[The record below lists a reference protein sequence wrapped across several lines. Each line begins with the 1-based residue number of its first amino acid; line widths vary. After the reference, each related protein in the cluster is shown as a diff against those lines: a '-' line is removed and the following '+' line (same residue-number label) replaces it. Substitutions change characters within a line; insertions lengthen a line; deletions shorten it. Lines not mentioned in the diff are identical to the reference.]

1 MRPFPGPPMSSPP
14 TSNLRGIAFMVIA
27 TGVFSTNDV
36 LMKLATTGLPP
47 YEVLF
52 IRGVMASVLMFPFI
66 LLSGNGKHLRHVVD
80 KWVLIRN
87 SFEFLAV
94 LCFIVALANMPIA
107 DLSALGQI
115 SPMLLLLGVSIVY
128 REKIGVQRMAL
139 ITLGFVGALL
149 VAQPGLNGFSP
160 YMVLGFL
167 CAMGTAARDIA
178 GRKIGSNV
186 PAPIVAYATLLL
198 VMVGA
203 GIVTFVFEDWVM
215 PTPRHLLLLAGS
227 GLFLSLGH
235 LFIFM
240 SYRNAATGAVAPF
253 YYLFSVW
260 AVLSG
265 FFVFG
270 TFPNTLALFG
280 IGLIV
285 ASGIAVVLLDE
296 RRRRLLV
303 LA

>member
-1 MRPFPGPPMSSPP
+1 MSTSSS
-14 TSNLRGIAFMVIA
+14 SNLRGIAFMVIA

-52 IRGVMASVLMFPFI
+52 IRGVMASILMMPLVLVT
-66 LLSGNGKHLRHVVD
+66 GNGRHLRHVVD
-80 KWVLIRN
+80 RWVLIRN
-87 SFEFLAV
+87 SFELMAV

-115 SPMLLLLGVSIVY
+115 SPMLLLLGVALIY
-128 REKIGVQRMAL
+128 REKIGFARMAL
-139 ITLGFVGALL
+139 IAGGFAGALL
-149 VAQPGLNGFSP
+149 VAQPGLSGFSP
-160 YMVLGFL
+160 YALLGL
-167 CAMGTAARDIA
+167 LSAICVAARDIA
-178 GRKIGSNV
+178 GRKVGSNI
-186 PAPIVAYATLLL
+186 PAPVVAYATLLL

-203 GIVTFVFEDWVM
+203 GVATFVLEDWVM
-215 PTPRHLLLLAGS
+215 PTTRHVLLLAGS

-235 LFIFM
+235 LFIFL
-240 SYRNAATGAVAPF
+240 SYRNAATSAVAPF

-270 TFPNTLALFG
+270 TFPNTLALYG

-285 ASGIAVVLLDE
+285 ASGIAVVFLDR
-296 RRRRLLV
+296 RRRRLEV

>member
-1 MRPFPGPPMSSPP
+1 MSSLP

-52 IRGVMASVLMFPFI
+52 IRGVMASILMFPMIVFT
-66 LLSGNGKHLRHVVD
+66 GNLKNLRHVVD

-87 SFEFLAV
+87 SFEFMAV

-139 ITLGFVGALL
+139 ITLGFAGALL
-149 VAQPGLNGFSP
+149 VAQPGLKGFSP
-160 YMVLGFL
+160 YMVLGLL

-178 GRKIGSNV
+178 GRKIGTNV
-186 PAPIVAYATLLL
+186 PAPVVAYATLLL
-198 VMVGA
+198 VMVGS
-203 GIVTFVFEDWVM
+203 GIVTFTFEDWVM

-240 SYRNAATGAVAPF
+240 SYRNGATGAVAPF

-270 TFPNTLALFG
+270 TFPNTLALVG

-285 ASGIAVVLLDE
+285 ASGVAVVLLDE
-296 RRRRLLV
+296 RRRRLMV

>member
-1 MRPFPGPPMSSPP
+1 MSSSPP
-14 TSNLRGIAFMVIA
+14 SNLRGIAFMVIA

-52 IRGVMASVLMFPFI
+52 LRGIMASILMLPFI
-66 LLSGNGKHLRHVVD
+66 LLSGNGRHLRHVVD

-87 SFEFLAV
+87 MFEFLAV

-115 SPMLLLLGVSIVY
+115 SPMLLLLGVALVY
-128 REKIGVQRMAL
+128 REKIGVARMGL

-149 VAQPGLNGFSP
+149 VAQPGLKGFSP
-160 YMVLGFL
+160 YALLGLL
-167 CAMGTAARDIA
+167 CAFGTAARDIA
-178 GRKIGSNV
+178 GRKVATNI

-198 VMVGA
+198 VMVGS
-203 GIVTFVFEDWVM
+203 GITTLVFEDWVM

-227 GLFLSLGH
+227 GLFLSMGH

-240 SYRNAATGAVAPF
+240 SYRNAATSAVAPF

-270 TFPNTLALFG
+270 TFPNQLALVG
-280 IGLIV
+280 IALIV
-285 ASGIAVVLLDE
+285 ASGISVVLLDQ
-296 RRRRLLV
+296 RRRRLQV

>member
-1 MRPFPGPPMSSPP
+1 MSSLP
-14 TSNLRGIAFMVIA
+14 TSNLRGIAFMAIA
-27 TGVFSTNDV
+27 TGVFSINDV
-36 LMKLATTGLPP
+36 LMKLATVGLPP

-52 IRGVMASVLMFPFI
+52 LRGVMASIIMLPLIFVT
-66 LLSGNGKHLRHVVD
+66 GNARHLHYVVN
-80 KWVLIRN
+80 KWVLLRN
-87 SFEFLAV
+87 SFEFMAV

-115 SPMLLLLGVSIVY
+115 SPMLLLLGVGLVY
-128 REKIGVQRMAL
+128 REKIGAPRMGL

-160 YMVLGFL
+160 YAVLGLL
-167 CAMGTAARDIA
+167 CAFGTAARDIA
-178 GRKIGSNV
+178 GRKVPVHI

-215 PTPRHLLLLAGS
+215 PTPRHLMLLAGS
-227 GLFLSLGH
+227 GLFLSMGH

-240 SYRNAATGAVAPF
+240 AYRHAATAAVAPF

-270 TFPNTLALFG
+270 TFPNTLALWG

-285 ASGIAVVLLDE
+285 ASGVSVVLLDR
-296 RRRRLLV
+296 RRRRLMV

>member
-1 MRPFPGPPMSSPP
+1 MSTSPS
-14 TSNLRGIAFMVIA
+14 SNLRGIAFMAIA

-52 IRGVMASVLMFPFI
+52 LRGVMASVLMTPLI
-66 LLSGNGKHLRHVVD
+66 LLTGNARHLKHVVD

-115 SPMLLLLGVSIVY
+115 SPMLLLMGVGFIY
-128 REKIGVQRMAL
+128 REKIGVSRMAL

-149 VAQPGLNGFSP
+149 VAQPGLKGFSP
-160 YMVLGFL
+160 YALLGLL
-167 CAMGTAARDIA
+167 CAVGTAARDIA
-178 GRKIGSNV
+178 GRKVPASI

-203 GIVTFVFEDWVM
+203 GITTLVFEDWVM

-240 SYRNAATGAVAPF
+240 SYRNAATSAVAPF

-260 AVLSG
+260 AVLWG

-270 TFPNTLALFG
+270 TFPNQLALVG

-296 RRRRLLV
+296 RRRRLAV

>member
-1 MRPFPGPPMSSPP
+1 MSSVP

-52 IRGVMASVLMFPFI
+52 LRGVMASILMLPLI
-66 LLSGNGKHLRHVVD
+66 LLTGNGKHLRHVVD

-115 SPMLLLLGVSIVY
+115 SPMLLLLGVAVIY
-128 REKIGVQRMAL
+128 REKIGVTRMAL

-149 VAQPGLNGFSP
+149 VAQPGLKGFSP
-160 YMVLGFL
+160 YMVLGVL

-178 GRKIGSNV
+178 GRKVGTNV

-227 GLFLSLGH
+227 GFFLSLGH

-270 TFPNTLALFG
+270 TFPNTLALWG

>member
-1 MRPFPGPPMSSPP
+1 
-14 TSNLRGIAFMVIA
+14 MVIA

-52 IRGVMASVLMFPFI
+52 IRGVMASILMLPLI
-66 LLSGNGKHLRHVVD
+66 LLTGNGRQLHHVVD

-87 SFEFLAV
+87 SFELVAV

-115 SPMLLLLGVSIVY
+115 SPMLLLLGVALIY
-128 REKIGVQRMAL
+128 REKIGASRMAL
-139 ITLGFVGALL
+139 IATGFAGALL
-149 VAQPGLNGFSP
+149 VAQPGLDGFSP
-160 YMVLGFL
+160 YALLGL
-167 CAMGTAARDIA
+167 VSAVCVAARDIA
-178 GRKIGSNV
+178 GRRVGTNI

-198 VMVGA
+198 VMVGS
-203 GIVTFVFEDWVM
+203 GITTFVFEDWVM
-215 PTPRHLLLLAGS
+215 PSTRHLMLLAGS

-235 LFIFM
+235 LFIFL

-270 TFPNTLALFG
+270 TFPNTLALYG

-285 ASGIAVVLLDE
+285 VSGIAVVLLDE
-296 RRRRLLV
+296 RRRRLMV

>member
-1 MRPFPGPPMSSPP
+1 
-14 TSNLRGIAFMVIA
+14 MVIA
-27 TGVFSTNDV
+27 TGVFSTNDA

-52 IRGVMASVLMFPFI
+52 LRGVMASILMLPLI
-66 LLSGNGKHLRHVVD
+66 LLTGNGPQLKHVVD
-80 KWVLIRN
+80 KWVVVRN
-87 SFEFLAV
+87 SFEFFAV
-94 LCFIVALANMPIA
+94 LCFVQALANMPIA

-115 SPMLLLLGVSIVY
+115 SPMLLLLGVAILY
-128 REKIGVQRMAL
+128 REKIGVARMAL
-139 ITLGFVGALL
+139 ITLGFLGALL
-149 VAQPGLNGFSP
+149 VAQPGLKGFSI
-160 YMVLGFL
+160 YAVLGLL
-167 CAMGTAARDIA
+167 CAFGTAARDIA
-178 GRKIGSNV
+178 GRNV
-186 PAPIVAYATLLL
+186 ASSIPAPVVAYATLLL

-203 GIVTFVFEDWVM
+203 GVATLVFEDWVM
-215 PTPRHLLLLAGS
+215 PKPYHLLLLAGS
-227 GLFLSLGH
+227 GLFLSMGH
-235 LFIFM
+235 LFIFL

-270 TFPNTLALFG
+270 TFPNTLALCG

-285 ASGIAVVLLDE
+285 ASGTAVVLLDE
-296 RRRRLLV
+296 RRRRLMV

>member
-1 MRPFPGPPMSSPP
+1 MSTSPK
-14 TSNLRGIAFMVIA
+14 SNLRGIAFMVIA
-27 TGVFSTNDV
+27 TCVFSANDV
-36 LMKLATTGLPP
+36 LMKLATDGLPP

-52 IRGVMASVLMFPFI
+52 LRGVMASLLMFPVI
-66 LLSGNGKHLRHVVD
+66 LLSGNGRQLKHVVD
-80 KWVLIRN
+80 KWVLVRN
-87 SFEFLAV
+87 MFEFFAV
-94 LCFIVALANMPIA
+94 LCFIQALANMPIA

-115 SPMLLLLGVSIVY
+115 SPMLLLLGVAVIY
-128 REKIGVQRMAL
+128 REKIGAMRMAL

-149 VAQPGLNGFSP
+149 VAQPGLNGFSV
-160 YMVLGFL
+160 YAVLGLL
-167 CAMGTAARDIA
+167 CSVGTAARDIA
-178 GRKIGSNV
+178 GRKVGTNI

-198 VMVGA
+198 VMVGP
-203 GIVTFVFEDWVM
+203 GITTFLFEDWVM
-215 PTPRHLLLLAGS
+215 PPPRHLLLLAGA

-240 SYRNAATGAVAPF
+240 SYRNAAAGAVAPF

-265 FFVFG
+265 LFVFG
-270 TFPNTLALFG
+270 TFPNQLALVG

-285 ASGIAVVLLDE
+285 MSGIAVVLLDQ
-296 RRRRLLV
+296 RRRRLEV

>member
-1 MRPFPGPPMSSPP
+1 MSTSPP
-14 TSNLRGIAFMVIA
+14 SNLRGIAFMAIA

-52 IRGVMASVLMFPFI
+52 IRGVMASLLMLPFI

-87 SFEFLAV
+87 SFEFMAV

-128 REKIGVQRMAL
+128 REKIGVRRMAL
-139 ITLGFVGALL
+139 ITLGFAGALL
-149 VAQPGLNGFSP
+149 VAQPGLKGFSP

-178 GRKIGSNV
+178 GRKIGTNI

-203 GIVTFVFEDWVM
+203 GIVHFTFEDWVM
-215 PTPRHLLLLAGS
+215 PTPRHLMLLAGS
-227 GLFLSLGH
+227 GFFLSLGH
-235 LFIFM
+235 LFIFL
-240 SYRNAATGAVAPF
+240 SYRNGATGAVAPF

-270 TFPNTLALFG
+270 TFPNNLALVG
-280 IGLIV
+280 IALIV
-285 ASGIAVVLLDE
+285 ASGVSVVLLDE
-296 RRRRLLV
+296 RRRRLNV

>member
-1 MRPFPGPPMSSPP
+1 MSPSP

-52 IRGVMASVLMFPFI
+52 LRGVMASILMLPLI
-66 LLSGNGKHLRHVVD
+66 LLTGNGKQLRHVVD

-87 SFEFLAV
+87 SFELAAV
-94 LCFIVALANMPIA
+94 MCFIVALANMPIA

-115 SPMLLLLGVSIVY
+115 SPMLLLLGVALIY
-128 REKIGVQRMAL
+128 REKIGVTRMAL
-139 ITLGFVGALL
+139 ITLGFIGALL
-149 VAQPGLNGFSP
+149 VAQPGLKGFSP
-160 YMVLGFL
+160 YVLLGVL
-167 CAMGTAARDIA
+167 CAFGTAARDIA
-178 GRKIGSNV
+178 GRKVGTNI
-186 PAPIVAYATLLL
+186 PAPVVAYATLLL
-198 VMVGA
+198 VMVGS

-227 GLFLSLGH
+227 GLFLSMGH
-235 LFIFM
+235 LFIFL
-240 SYRNAATGAVAPF
+240 SYRTAATGAVAPF

-265 FFVFG
+265 LFVFG
-270 TFPNTLALFG
+270 TFPNTLALWG

-296 RRRRLLV
+296 RRRRLVV

>member
-1 MRPFPGPPMSSPP
+1 MSSSPK
-14 TSNLRGIAFMVIA
+14 SNLRGIAFMVIA

-52 IRGVMASVLMFPFI
+52 LRGVMASILMLPLI
-66 LLSGNGKHLRHVVD
+66 LVTGNARHLRHVVD

-94 LCFIVALANMPIA
+94 LCFIVALANLPIA
-107 DLSALGQI
+107 NLSAMGQI
-115 SPMLLLLGVSIVY
+115 SPMLLLLGVAVIY
-128 REKIGVQRMAL
+128 REKIGWQRMAL
-139 ITLGFVGALL
+139 MTVGFGGALL
-149 VAQPGLNGFSP
+149 VAQPGLQGFSP
-160 YMVLGFL
+160 YMLLGLL
-167 CAMGTAARDIA
+167 CAIGTAARDIA
-178 GRKIGSNV
+178 GRKVPAFI

-203 GIVTFVFEDWVM
+203 GITTFVFEDWVM
-215 PTPRHLLLLAGS
+215 PTTRHLLLLVGS
-227 GLFLSLGH
+227 GFFLSLGH

-265 FFVFG
+265 LLVFS
-270 TFPNTLALFG
+270 TFPNTLALWG

-296 RRRRLLV
+296 RRRRLTV

>member
-1 MRPFPGPPMSSPP
+1 
-14 TSNLRGIAFMVIA
+14 
-27 TGVFSTNDV
+27 
-36 LMKLATTGLPP
+36 
-47 YEVLF
+47 
-52 IRGVMASVLMFPFI
+52 
-66 LLSGNGKHLRHVVD
+66 
-80 KWVLIRN
+80 
-87 SFEFLAV
+87 V

-115 SPMLLLLGVSIVY
+115 SPMLLLLGVALIY
-128 REKIGVQRMAL
+128 REKIGVARMAL

-149 VAQPGLNGFSP
+149 VAQPGLKGFSP
-160 YMVLGFL
+160 YMVLGLL

-178 GRKIGSNV
+178 GRKVGTNI

-203 GIVTFVFEDWVM
+203 GIVTFVFEDWAT

-235 LFIFM
+235 LFIFL
-240 SYRNAATGAVAPF
+240 SYRNAATSAVAPF
-253 YYLFSVW
+253 YYLFSMW

-270 TFPNTLALFG
+270 TFPNALAICG

-285 ASGIAVVLLDE
+285 ASGIAVVLLDQ
-296 RRRRLLV
+296 RRRRLAV

>member
-1 MRPFPGPPMSSPP
+1 MSTSPS
-14 TSNLRGIAFMVIA
+14 SNLRGIAFMVIA

-36 LMKLATTGLPP
+36 LMKLATVGMPP

-52 IRGVMASVLMFPFI
+52 LRGVMASLLMLPLI
-66 LLSGNGKHLRHVVD
+66 LLTGNGRQLRHVVD
-80 KWVLIRN
+80 KWVVIRN
-87 SFEFLAV
+87 TFEFGAV

-115 SPMLLLLGVSIVY
+115 SPMLLLLGVALIY
-128 REKIGVQRMAL
+128 REKIGVARMVL
-139 ITLGFVGALL
+139 ITIGFAGALL
-149 VAQPGLNGFSP
+149 VAQPGVSGFSS
-160 YMVLGFL
+160 YALLGL
-167 CAMGTAARDIA
+167 VSAMCVAARDIV
-178 GRKIGSNV
+178 GRKVGSNI

-198 VMVGA
+198 VMVGS
-203 GIVTFVFEDWVM
+203 GITTLLFEDWVA
-215 PTPRHLLLLAGS
+215 PSPYHLLLLAGS

-235 LFIFM
+235 LFIFL
-240 SYRNAATGAVAPF
+240 SYRNAATSAVAPF

-265 FFVFG
+265 VFVFG
-270 TFPNTLALFG
+270 TFPNTLALCG

-285 ASGIAVVLLDE
+285 ASGMAVVFLDR
-296 RRRRLLV
+296 RRRRLQV

>member
-1 MRPFPGPPMSSPP
+1 MTTS

-47 YEVLF
+47 YQVLF
-52 IRGVMASVLMFPFI
+52 IRGVMASIIMFPLI
-66 LLSGNGKHLRHVVD
+66 VVTGNFKHLHYVVD
-80 KWVLIRN
+80 KWVLLRN
-87 SFEFLAV
+87 SFEFMAV

-107 DLSALGQI
+107 DLSAIGQI
-115 SPMLLLLGVSIVY
+115 SPMLLLLGVALIY
-128 REKIGVQRMAL
+128 REKIGVQRMFL
-139 ITLGFVGALL
+139 ITLGFAGALL
-149 VAQPGLNGFSP
+149 VAQPGLKGFSP
-160 YMVLGFL
+160 YMLLGFI
-167 CAMGTAARDIA
+167 CALGTAARDIA
-178 GRKIGSNV
+178 GRKVSVNI
-186 PAPIVAYATLLL
+186 PAPVVAYATLLL
-198 VMVGA
+198 VMVGS
-203 GIVTFVFEDWVM
+203 GIVHFTFEDWVM
-215 PTPRHLLLLAGS
+215 PTPRHVMLLAGS

-235 LFIFM
+235 LFIFL
-240 SYRNAATGAVAPF
+240 SYRNGATGAVAPF

-270 TFPNTLALFG
+270 TFPNTLALVG

-285 ASGIAVVLLDE
+285 ASGVAVVLLDE
-296 RRRRLLV
+296 RRRRLMV

>member
-1 MRPFPGPPMSSPP
+1 MSTPP

-52 IRGVMASVLMFPFI
+52 IRGVMASILMLPLI
-66 LLSGNGKHLRHVVD
+66 LLTGNGRQLHHVVD

-87 SFEFLAV
+87 SFELVAV

-115 SPMLLLLGVSIVY
+115 SPMLLLLGVALIY
-128 REKIGVQRMAL
+128 REKIGASRMAL
-139 ITLGFVGALL
+139 IATGFAGALL
-149 VAQPGLNGFSP
+149 VAQPGLDGFSP
-160 YMVLGFL
+160 YALLGL
-167 CAMGTAARDIA
+167 VSAVCVAARDIA
-178 GRKIGSNV
+178 GRRVGTNI

-198 VMVGA
+198 VMVGS
-203 GIVTFVFEDWVM
+203 GITTFVFEDWVM
-215 PTPRHLLLLAGS
+215 PSTRHLMLLAGS

-235 LFIFM
+235 LFIFL

-270 TFPNTLALFG
+270 TFPNTLALYG

-285 ASGIAVVLLDE
+285 VSGIAVVLLDE
-296 RRRRLLV
+296 RRRRLMV

>member
-1 MRPFPGPPMSSPP
+1 MSTSPS
-14 TSNLRGIAFMVIA
+14 SNLRGIAFMVIA

-52 IRGVMASVLMFPFI
+52 IRGVMASILMLPLVL
-66 LLSGNGKHLRHVVD
+66 LTGNGRQLHHVFD

-87 SFEFLAV
+87 SFELLAV

-115 SPMLLLLGVSIVY
+115 SPMLLLLGVALIY
-128 REKIGVQRMAL
+128 REKIGAARLVL
-139 ITLGFVGALL
+139 ITIGFVGALL
-149 VAQPGLNGFSP
+149 VAQPGVSGFSF
-160 YMVLGFL
+160 YALLGVVS
-167 CAMGTAARDIA
+167 AMCVAARDIA
-178 GRKIGSNV
+178 GRKVGSNI
-186 PAPIVAYATLLL
+186 PAPIVAYATLRL
-198 VMVGA
+198 VMVGSGVA
-203 GIVTFVFEDWVM
+203 TFAFEDWVM
-215 PTPRHLLLLAGS
+215 PSARHLLLLAGS
-227 GLFLSLGH
+227 GLCLSLGL
-235 LFIFM
+235 LFIFL
-240 SYRNAATGAVAPF
+240 SSRIAATSAVAPF

-265 FFVFG
+265 FFVFR
-270 TFPNTLALFG
+270 TFPNALALCG

-285 ASGIAVVLLDE
+285 MSGITVVFLDQ
-296 RRRRLLV
+296 RRRRLEV

>member
-1 MRPFPGPPMSSPP
+1 
-14 TSNLRGIAFMVIA
+14 MVIA

-52 IRGVMASVLMFPFI
+52 IRGVMASIIMFPMIVFT
-66 LLSGNGKHLRHVVD
+66 GNLKNLRHVVD

-87 SFEFLAV
+87 SFEFMAV

-139 ITLGFVGALL
+139 ITLGFAGALL
-149 VAQPGLNGFSP
+149 VAQPGLKGFSP
-160 YMVLGFL
+160 YIVLGLL

-178 GRKIGSNV
+178 GRKIGTNI
-186 PAPIVAYATLLL
+186 PAPVVAYATLLL

-203 GIVTFVFEDWVM
+203 GIVTFTFEDWVM
-215 PTPRHLLLLAGS
+215 PTPRHLMLLAGS

-240 SYRNAATGAVAPF
+240 SYRNGATGAVAPF

-270 TFPNTLALFG
+270 TFPNTLALVG

-285 ASGIAVVLLDE
+285 TSGVAVVLLDE
-296 RRRRLLV
+296 RRRRLMV

>member
-1 MRPFPGPPMSSPP
+1 
-14 TSNLRGIAFMVIA
+14 MVIA

-52 IRGVMASVLMFPFI
+52 LRGVMASILMLPLIVLT
-66 LLSGNGKHLRHVVD
+66 GNGRQLRHVVD
-80 KWVLIRN
+80 KWVVIRN

-94 LCFIVALANMPIA
+94 LCFIQALANMPIA

-115 SPMLLLLGVSIVY
+115 SPMLLLLGVAIVY
-128 REKIGVQRMAL
+128 REKIGVARMAL

-149 VAQPGLNGFSP
+149 VAQPGLKGFSI
-160 YMVLGFL
+160 YAVLGLL
-167 CAMGTAARDIA
+167 CAFGTAARDIA
-178 GRKIGSNV
+178 GRKVAASI
-186 PAPIVAYATLLL
+186 PAPVVAYATLLL

-203 GIVTFVFEDWVM
+203 GLTTLLFEDWVM
-215 PTPRHLLLLAGS
+215 PQPHHLLLLAGS
-227 GLFLSLGH
+227 GLFLSMGH
-235 LFIFM
+235 LFIFL

-270 TFPNTLALFG
+270 TFPNTLALYG

-296 RRRRLLV
+296 RRRRLMV